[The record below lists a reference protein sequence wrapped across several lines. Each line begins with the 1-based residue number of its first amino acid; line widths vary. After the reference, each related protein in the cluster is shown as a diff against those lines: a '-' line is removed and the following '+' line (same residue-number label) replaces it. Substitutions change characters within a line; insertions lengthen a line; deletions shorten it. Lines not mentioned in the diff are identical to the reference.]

1 MARLRDEARGF
12 EYSPLVSILMPIRD
26 PEPRWLE
33 RALDSLMSQA
43 YANWELCV
51 CDDAPAQEPARGI
64 LSRYERLDG
73 RIKVGHLERG
83 GDTREAT
90 NRALSLAKGE
100 YAGMLDHDDE
110 LAPHAL
116 FEVVKLLQE
125 RPEVDLVYSDEDRID
140 EAGNRHTPHFK
151 PGWSPDLLLS
161 CDYTS
166 RFSLYR
172 RRLLE
177 EVGGLRASFDG
188 WHGYDLALRFTE
200 RTSSIHHIPKVLYHR
215 RGTPGEDSAA
225 PVEGAR
231 RALAEA
237 LERRGVEGSVEDGLA
252 PGSLRT
258 KLKIEGAP
266 KVSVII
272 PTRDNVSMLKRCVE
286 SIERLTTYPN
296 YEILIVDNDSADPET
311 LEYLN
316 ATSHRIVPFR
326 EEFNYSRINNFAVT
340 RAGGEYILLLND
352 DTEVI
357 SAEWMEAM
365 LEHAQRPEVGAVGAK
380 LVYPNGR
387 IQHAGVLTGVG
398 SPWGPRVATHS
409 HQHYPADS
417 PGHAGALK
425 MVRNYSAVTAACMMV
440 RTSTFEEIG
449 GLDEGKLRVSFNDVD
464 LCLKLRARGYRIV
477 YTPYAELHHYES
489 ASRPHQSDLEEILHM
504 RERWGEMMDAD
515 PYYNPN
521 FSLGS
526 GDFNLRSDKLR
537 PLVLLPKG
545 EELRML
551 SEEAPLHPLL
561 MEGAERRAYMNM
573 QRANARNSRKTAL
586 VPAQAEKGLLPEL
599 LEATRTPGPSDNK
612 VQPAMRSEAKGP
624 PETRSEQLEAEQ
636 LIWIFGSPRTGS
648 TWLSEMMVEQ
658 QNQVWWD
665 EPYVGLLFGSFLYE
679 RIDSNPKLLEVRKF
693 ILGEPYR
700 KVWTRSIRNFVLD
713 GARARYRKLDR
724 NQHVV
729 VKEPNGSIGAPLIM
743 GALPDSRMIFLLRDS
758 RDVISSQ
765 LDASRKGSWSQQ
777 GRDLETKEKLEE
789 FTRHLADVYLKVVS
803 LVKEAYDKHPGP
815 KVLIKYEDLRYNTL
829 ETMKDMYEALDV
841 PVDQDQLRASVFEHG
856 WEQLPDSAKGRGKF
870 FRKAQPGS
878 WTEELSSEQIKIIED
893 ITGPMLSEFY
903 QLG

>member
-1 MARLRDEARGF
+1 
-12 EYSPLVSILMPIRD
+12 
-26 PEPRWLE
+26 
-33 RALDSLMSQA
+33 
-43 YANWELCV
+43 
-51 CDDAPAQEPARGI
+51 
-64 LSRYERLDG
+64 
-73 RIKVGHLERG
+73 
-83 GDTREAT
+83 
-90 NRALSLAKGE
+90 
-100 YAGMLDHDDE
+100 
-110 LAPHAL
+110 
-116 FEVVKLLQE
+116 
-125 RPEVDLVYSDEDRID
+125 
-140 EAGNRHTPHFK
+140 
-151 PGWSPDLLLS
+151 
-161 CDYTS
+161 
-166 RFSLYR
+166 
-172 RRLLE
+172 
-177 EVGGLRASFDG
+177 
-188 WHGYDLALRFTE
+188 
-200 RTSSIHHIPKVLYHR
+200 
-215 RGTPGEDSAA
+215 
-225 PVEGAR
+225 
-231 RALAEA
+231 
-237 LERRGVEGSVEDGLA
+237 
-252 PGSLRT
+252 
-258 KLKIEGAP
+258 
-266 KVSVII
+266 
-272 PTRDNVSMLKRCVE
+272 
-286 SIERLTTYPN
+286 
-296 YEILIVDNDSADPET
+296 
-311 LEYLN
+311 
-316 ATSHRIVPFR
+316 
-326 EEFNYSRINNFAVT
+326 
-340 RAGGEYILLLND
+340 
-352 DTEVI
+352 
-357 SAEWMEAM
+357 
-365 LEHAQRPEVGAVGAK
+365 
-380 LVYPNGR
+380 
-387 IQHAGVLTGVG
+387 
-398 SPWGPRVATHS
+398 
-409 HQHYPADS
+409 
-417 PGHAGALK
+417 

-440 RTSTFEEIG
+440 RKSTFEEIG

-464 LCLKLRARGYRIV
+464 LCLKLRERGYRIV

-504 RERWGEMMDAD
+504 RERWGEVMDAD

-526 GDFNLRSDKLR
+526 GDFNLSSDKLR
-537 PLVLLPKG
+537 PRVLLPKG
-545 EELRML
+545 EELIKL
-551 SEEAPLHPLL
+551 SGEAYKHPLL
-561 MEGAERRAYMNM
+561 MEGAERRAYMDM
-573 QRANARNSRKTAL
+573 QRTNARNSHKTAL
-586 VPAQAEKGLLPEL
+586 VPAQAKKGLLPEL

-612 VQPAMRSEAKGP
+612 VRPAMRSEAKGS

-658 QNQVWWD
+658 RNQVWWD

-815 KVLIKYEDLRYNTL
+815 KVLIRYEDLRYNTL
-829 ETMKDMYEALDV
+829 ETMKNMYEALDV
-841 PVDQDQLRASVFEHG
+841 PVDQDQLRASVVEHD
-856 WEQLPDSAKGRGKF
+856 WEQLPDTAKGRGKF